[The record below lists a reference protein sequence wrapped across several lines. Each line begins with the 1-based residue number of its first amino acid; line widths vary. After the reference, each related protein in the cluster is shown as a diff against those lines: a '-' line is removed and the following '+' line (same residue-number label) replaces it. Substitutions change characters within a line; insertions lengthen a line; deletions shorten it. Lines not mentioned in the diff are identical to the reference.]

1 MAKKKKSRK
10 ELLKEPDEF
19 LTLSAR
25 AIIAAREHARKLK
38 LLGIAIVAMVLIY
51 LGASTY
57 LKYANRKGQEAYNE
71 AYNAL
76 VGALEDKEKKAERL
90 AKVEEL
96 LRKVID
102 EHGLSKARDLALSE
116 LGYVKFRSGKYDEA
130 VSLYQSYLEEV
141 PDDWYYRSLVSFA
154 LASCYEA
161 KGDVKEAV
169 EVLEPILVGPDVF
182 LKGQAML
189 SLSRLYDLLNQD
201 EMALKMLKE
210 FSEKFPSSA
219 YIPFVKARLLAFGP

>member
-38 LLGIAIVAMVLIY
+38 FLGMAVVAVVLVY

-76 VGALEDKEKKAERL
+76 VSTLDDKGQKAEGL
-90 AKVEEL
+90 ARAEEL

-102 EHGLSKARDLALSE
+102 EHGLSRARDLALPE
-116 LGYVKFRSGKYDEA
+116 LGYVNFREGKYDEA
-130 VSLYQSYLEEV
+130 ISLYQSYLEEV

-161 KGDVKEAV
+161 KGDVKKAV
-169 EVLEPILVGPDVF
+169 EVLESVLVGPDVF

-189 SLSRLYDLLNQD
+189 SLSRLYDLLNRD
-201 EMALKMLKE
+201 EMALKILKE

-219 YIPFVKARLLAFGP
+219 YIPFVKARLLAFSP